1 MRRILL
7 AVALFL
13 GVPVASASGPAY
25 KPFPEAQVTPEQWIA
40 YRASVHAA
48 YGATL
53 RVFPDE
59 HLEVLYSDDEIT
71 HFAFTMPGHPAH
83 PAWITRQA
91 QDGSVGQIGY
101 FAGDEAKFAELFRA
115 YLALTDRTLEEIP
128 DEGSE
133 QADKDRTDV
142 QNGT

>member
-7 AVALFL
+7 AVVLCL
-13 GVPVASASGPAY
+13 GVSVANASAPAY
-25 KPFPEAQVTPEQWIA
+25 KPFPEAQVTPEQWGA
-40 YRASVHAA
+40 YRDSVHAA

-59 HLEVLYSDDEIT
+59 HLEVLYSEDQTT

-91 QDGSVGQIGY
+91 RDGSVGQIGY

-115 YLALTDRTLEEIP
+115 YLALTDRTLEKIP
-128 DEGSE
+128 DEGTE
-133 QADKDRTDV
+133 QADDDRADV